1 MVAIEKYKLLGI
13 VPVLHSEY
21 FYSNILRAL
30 HYCPINYSHMIKKPP
45 FRKLRGYAFDP
56 SLSLNLD
63 TAVINNITY
72 KVRWEDKDDPDPERR
87 LKPGPIGEYLEVVDY
102 DPTVDKF
109 YEPVNL
115 DHPYILAQDG
125 LNPSGSNPQFH
136 QQMVYAVAMT
146 TIKNFEAGLGRPVL
160 WSPRQVMMEERT
172 NGNPPEKKRGPDVYV
187 PTLRIYPHAMR
198 EANAY
203 YSPQKKALLF
213 GYFSAQPADVTLQMP
228 DALTF
233 TCLSHDIIAHETTHA
248 ILDGLHQSYTE
259 SSNPDVLAFHEAF
272 ADIVALFQHFTFSD
286 VLKNQIAA
294 TRGDLAS
301 QNLLGKLAQEFGI
314 AIGSYGSLRDAIG
327 SFDKETKTWKPKE
340 PNGDEYRTVMEP
352 HERGSILVAAIFEAF
367 ISIYKNRVSD
377 LLRIASNGSGI
388 LPQGQLSPDLVSRM
402 ATEAGKTAQHVLNMC
417 IRALDYCP
425 PVDITFGDYLRGII
439 TADSDLIEDDNRDYR
454 LAFIDAFRK
463 RGIYPSG
470 IKHLS
475 IESLAYSIP
484 DTFGIQG
491 QINIIVNFLR
501 EYRSEILNEKR
512 RSEIFKINRKYIAG
526 QYDDDKPEIYGLHR
540 RLLQKFDNSFDF
552 EKLTGLLFSEGARE
566 LGIGVSDAYGNE
578 GGDWP
583 SVSVQSLHLAS
594 RVGPDGNQVNQII
607 VTLVQGAY
615 VSISRNENNEPTITP
630 GKKEGSTRVRGGC
643 TLIFDLDSLQLRYAI
658 SKPLLSLEK
667 LNDRI
672 HQLDEGRCSA
682 LLQHHQE
689 MRVSQSRFEA
699 YFGMGPSNAH
709 NEPFCFLHTH

>member
-1 MVAIEKYKLLGI
+1 
-13 VPVLHSEY
+13 
-21 FYSNILRAL
+21 
-30 HYCPINYSHMIKKPP
+30 MIKKPP

-87 LKPGPIGEYLEVVDY
+87 LKSGPRGEYLEVVDY

-109 YEPVNL
+109 YAPVDL

-160 WSPRQVMMEERT
+160 WSSRQVMMDEQV
-172 NGNPPEKKRGPDVYV
+172 NGNPPEKKATSVYV

-294 TRGDLAS
+294 TRGDLAA

-327 SFDKETKTWKPKE
+327 TFDKKTKTWKPNE
-340 PNGDEYRTVMEP
+340 PNGDEYRKFMEP
-352 HERGSILVAAIFEAF
+352 HQRGAILVSAIFEAF
-367 ISIYKNRVSD
+367 LSIYKNRISD

-388 LPQGQLSPDLVSRM
+388 LPQGQLSPDLVNRM
-402 ATEAGKTAQHVLNMC
+402 AAEAGKTAQHVLNMC

-439 TADSDLIEDDNRDYR
+439 TADTDLVEDDSRDYR

-475 IESLAYSIP
+475 IESLTYSIP
-484 DTFGIQG
+484 DTSGIQG
-491 QINIIVNFLR
+491 QINVIVNFLR

-512 RSEIFKINRKYIAG
+512 RSEIFKINKKYIAG
-526 QYDDDKPEIYGLHR
+526 QYDDNAPKIYGLHR
-540 RLLQKFDNSFDF
+540 RLLQKFDNSIQF
-552 EKLTGLLFSEGARE
+552 EKLTGLLFSEGARG
-566 LGIGVSDAYGNE
+566 LGISTSHAYGNDE
-578 GGDWP
+578 GNWP
-583 SVSVQSLHLAS
+583 SVSIQSLHLAS

-607 VTLVQGAY
+607 VTMIQRAY
-615 VSISRNENNEPTITP
+615 MTISRDGNREPVIVP
-630 GKKEGSTRVRGGC
+630 GKANGNVRVLGGC

-658 SKPLLSLEK
+658 SKPLLDLEK
-667 LNDRI
+667 LNEGVRK
-672 HQLDEGRCSA
+672 LNKGRCSA
-682 LLQHHQE
+682 LFQHHQD
-689 MRVSQSRFEA
+689 MRIGQSRFEA
-699 YFGMGPSNAH
+699 YFSMGPANSK

>member
-1 MVAIEKYKLLGI
+1 
-13 VPVLHSEY
+13 
-21 FYSNILRAL
+21 
-30 HYCPINYSHMIKKPP
+30 MIKKPP

-72 KVRWEDKDDPDPERR
+72 KVRWEDKNDPDPEKR
-87 LKPGPIGEYLEVVDY
+87 LKPGPIGEYLEIVDY
-102 DPTVDKF
+102 DPTVDRF
-109 YEPVNL
+109 YAPVDL

-160 WSPRQVMMEERT
+160 WSSRQVIMEEQV
-172 NGNPPEKKRGPDVYV
+172 NGNPPKKKRTSVYV

-213 GYFSAQPADVTLQMP
+213 GYFSAQPADITLQMP

-314 AIGSYGSLRDAIG
+314 AIGNYGSLRDAIG

-340 PNGDEYRTVMEP
+340 PNGDEYRKFTEP
-352 HERGSILVAAIFEAF
+352 HQRGSILVSAIFEAF
-367 ISIYKNRVSD
+367 LSIYKNRIGD

-388 LPQGQLSPDLVSRM
+388 LPQGELSPDLVNRM
-402 ATEAGKTAQHVLNMC
+402 AGEAGKTAQHVLNMC

-439 TADSDLIEDDNRDYR
+439 TADTDLVEDDNRDYR

-475 IESLAYSIP
+475 IESLAYPVP
-484 DTFGIQG
+484 DTSRIQE
-491 QINIIVNFLR
+491 QINIVVNFLR

-512 RSEIFKINRKYIAG
+512 RRKIFEINRKYVAG
-526 QYDDDKPEIYGLHR
+526 QYDDDKPIIYGLHR
-540 RLLQKFDNSFDF
+540 RLLQKFDNSYDF
-552 EKLTGLLFSEGARE
+552 EKLTGLLFSKGAGS
-566 LGIGVSDAYGNE
+566 LGISTSKAYGNE
-578 GGDWP
+578 VDNWP
-583 SVSVQSLHLAS
+583 SVSIQSLHLAS

-607 VTLVQGAY
+607 VTMIQRAY
-615 VSISRNENNEPTITP
+615 LSISTNDNNEQVTVP
-630 GKKEGSTRVRGGC
+630 GKTNGGVRVLGGC
-643 TLIFDLDSLQLRYAI
+643 TLIFDLDSLQLRHAI
-658 SKPLLSLEK
+658 SKPLLNLDK
-667 LNDRI
+667 LNEGI
-672 HQLDEGRCSA
+672 HQLDEERCNA
-682 LLQHHQE
+682 LFQHHRNV
-689 MRVSQSRFEA
+689 RVGQSRFEA
-699 YFGMGPSNAH
+699 YFGMGPANSK

>member
-1 MVAIEKYKLLGI
+1 
-13 VPVLHSEY
+13 
-21 FYSNILRAL
+21 
-30 HYCPINYSHMIKKPP
+30 MIKKPP

-72 KVRWEDKDDPDPERR
+72 KVRWEDKDDPDLEKQLR
-87 LKPGPIGEYLEVVDY
+87 PGPIGEYLEVVDY

-109 YEPVNL
+109 YEPVDL

-125 LNPSGSNPQFH
+125 LDPSGSNPQFH

-160 WSPRQVMMEERT
+160 WSPRKVTIEERA
-172 NGNPPEKKRGPDVYV
+172 NGNPAQRKRAPDVYV

-213 GYFSAQPADVTLQMP
+213 GYFAAQPADVTLQMP

-248 ILDGLHQSYTE
+248 ILDGLHQRYTE

-314 AIGSYGSLRDAIG
+314 AIGNYGSLRDAIG
-327 SFDKETKTWKPKE
+327 TFDKKTKTWKPLE
-340 PNGDEYRTVMEP
+340 PNGDEYRRFMEP
-352 HERGSILVAAIFEAF
+352 HQRGAILVSAIFEAF
-367 ISIYKNRVSD
+367 LSIYKSRIRD

-388 LPQGQLSPDLVSRM
+388 LPQGELSPDLVNRL
-402 ATEAGKTAQHVLNMC
+402 AGEAAKTAQHVLNMC

-439 TADSDLIEDDNRDYR
+439 TADTDLVDDDSRDYR
-454 LAFIDAFRK
+454 LAFIDAFRE

-484 DTFGIQG
+484 DTSRIKD
-491 QINIIVNFLR
+491 QIDIIVNFLR
-501 EYRSEILNEKR
+501 EYRSEILNEKK
-512 RSEIFKINRKYIAG
+512 RSEIFEINRKYIAG
-526 QYDDDKPEIYGLHR
+526 QYDAGKPRIYGLHR
-540 RLLQKFDNSFDF
+540 RLLEKFPGSLSLDF
-552 EKLTGLLFSEGARE
+552 EKLTGLLYSRGAKK
-566 LGIGVSDAYGNE
+566 LGINVSDAYGNE
-578 GGDWP
+578 EDELP

-594 RVGPDGNQVNQII
+594 RVGPSGKQVNQII
-607 VTLVQGAY
+607 VTLLQGAH
-615 VSISRNENNEPTITP
+615 VSISRNDNNEPVIVP
-630 GKKEGSTRVRGGC
+630 GKTENSTRIRGGC

-667 LNDRI
+667 LNEGI
-672 HQLDEGRCSA
+672 HQLDEARCNA
-682 LLQHHQE
+682 LFQHRQE
-689 MRVSQSRFEA
+689 LRIGQSRFEA
-699 YFGMGPSNAH
+699 YFGMGPEKAH

>member
-1 MVAIEKYKLLGI
+1 
-13 VPVLHSEY
+13 
-21 FYSNILRAL
+21 
-30 HYCPINYSHMIKKPP
+30 MIKKPP

-72 KVRWEDKDDPDPERR
+72 KVRWEDKNDPDPEKR
-87 LKPGPIGEYLEVVDY
+87 LKPGPIGEYLEIVDY
-102 DPTVDKF
+102 DPTVEKF
-109 YEPVNL
+109 YAPVDL

-160 WSPRQVMMEERT
+160 WSPRKVMMEERT
-172 NGNPPEKKRGPDVYV
+172 NGNPPERKRGPDVYV

-198 EANAY
+198 DANAY

-213 GYFSAQPADVTLQMP
+213 GYFSAQPADVTLHMP
-228 DALTF
+228 DSLTF

-314 AIGSYGSLRDAIG
+314 AIGNYGSLRDAIG
-327 SFDKETKTWKPKE
+327 SFDKKTKTWKPQE
-340 PNGDEYRTVMEP
+340 PNGDEYRKFTEP
-352 HERGSILVAAIFEAF
+352 HQRGSILVSAIFEAF
-367 ISIYKNRVSD
+367 LSIYKNRISD

-388 LPQGQLSPDLVSRM
+388 LPQGQLSPDLVNRM
-402 ATEAGKTAQHVLNMC
+402 AGEAGKTAQHVLNMC

-439 TADSDLIEDDNRDYR
+439 TADTDLVEEDSRDYR

-463 RGIYPSG
+463 RGIYPGG

-475 IESLAYSIP
+475 IESLVYPIPNTSMIRREISILV
-484 DTFGIQG
+484 D
-491 QINIIVNFLR
+491 FLK
-501 EYRSEILNEKR
+501 EYRGEILNKKR
-512 RSEIFKINRKYIAG
+512 RREIFEINRKYIAG
-526 QYDDDKPEIYGLHR
+526 QYDAGKPKIEGLHR
-540 RLLQKFDNSFDF
+540 RLLEKFDNSIDF
-552 EKLTGLLFSEGARE
+552 EKLTGLLYSPKAQE
-566 LGIGVSDAYGNE
+566 LGIGVSDAYGNG

-583 SVSVQSLHLAS
+583 RVSVQSLHLAS

-607 VTLVQGAY
+607 VTLVQRAY
-615 VSISRNENNEPTITP
+615 VSISRGDNNNGSTIVP
-630 GKKEGSTRVRGGC
+630 GKTDGSVKVHGGC

-658 SKPLLSLEK
+658 SKPLLNLEK
-667 LNDRI
+667 LSEGI
-672 HQLDEGRCSA
+672 HQLDEGRCKA
-682 LLQHHQE
+682 LFQHHQD
-689 MRVSQSRFEA
+689 MRVGQSRFEA
-699 YFGMGPSNAH
+699 YFGMGPEKSH